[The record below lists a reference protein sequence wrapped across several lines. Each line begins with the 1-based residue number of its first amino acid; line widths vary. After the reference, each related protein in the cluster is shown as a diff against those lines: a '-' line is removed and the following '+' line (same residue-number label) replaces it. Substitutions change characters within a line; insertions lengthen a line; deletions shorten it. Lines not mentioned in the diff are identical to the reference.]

1 MFKKEKS
8 NRKSIFTSKYA
19 SLDIEGMSDEEFSK
33 ISKKVYRSIA
43 LRGSSSLILFI
54 LGMIALV
61 LGGKYAW

>member
-19 SLDIEGMSDEEFSK
+19 SLDIEGMSDEEFLK
-33 ISKKVYRSIA
+33 ISKKLYMSIA

-54 LGMIALV
+54 LGIIALI

>member
-19 SLDIEGMSDEEFSK
+19 NLDIEGMSDEEFLK
-33 ISKKVYRSIA
+33 ISKKIYMSIT

-54 LGMIALV
+54 LGIIALI